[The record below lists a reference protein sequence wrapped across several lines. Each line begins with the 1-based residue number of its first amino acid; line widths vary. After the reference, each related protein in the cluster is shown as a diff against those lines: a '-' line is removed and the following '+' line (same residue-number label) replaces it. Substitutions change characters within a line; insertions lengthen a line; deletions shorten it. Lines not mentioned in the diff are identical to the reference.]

1 MKMIWFVLMR
11 IYPEKILI
19 SNHPGIESKVY
30 YVSGNEE
37 TLVNKICEIII
48 LYFKKKNYT
57 NIIKTENKKIDENL
71 NVGLEPSLFA
81 EKTISVHKK
90 PKDID
95 GGYIE
100 NLNLENEVIIISH
113 YSNKTNPKIKKYFD
127 NHKSFCSIACYALMK
142 DVKKKLIDAYF
153 LKQSIKLESEA
164 YWYFLENSS
173 NKYQLLE
180 NELEKIEI
188 YGGNNLS
195 AQEIK
200 KLTTFDKNEGLD
212 ALFFSILLTKD
223 KLISIAKKTILTPSD
238 AYLFLYRVGFFIDI
252 LSQCSGPKDAEDKLP
267 KYLFKEKNKFASIS
281 NNITNKNI
289 SNIFMLL
296 KKSELLIRK
305 NSGLFLII
313 SERFLL
319 NLKKQLL

>member
-71 NVGLEPSLFA
+71 NIGIGPSLFA

-95 GGYIE
+95 GSYIE

-113 YSNKTNPKIKKYFD
+113 YGNKANLKIKKYFD
-127 NHKSFCSIACYALMK
+127 SHKSFCSVACYKLMK
-142 DVKKKLIDAYF
+142 DVKKKLIDTYF
-153 LKQSIKLESEA
+153 LKKSIKLESEA

-173 NKYQLLE
+173 DEYQLLE

-195 AQEIK
+195 TQEIK

-223 KLISIAKKTILTPSD
+223 KLISVTKKTILTPSD

-267 KYLFKEKNKFASIS
+267 RYLFKEKNKFASIS

-305 NSGLFLII
+305 NSSLFLVI